1 MQIFRKC
8 TTNVLYSEM
17 MRLCTS
23 AQKEMQIKKQHYS
36 RRWVKEDLAVM
47 YVKECILPIFS
58 SKSFIAS
65 GLPFKSLI
73 HFEFIFVYG
82 VRKCSS
88 FILLLV
94 AVQFSQHHLLKR
106 LSFLHCIFLPLLPK
120 KVAIARSSLTHLLE

>member
-1 MQIFRKC
+1 
-8 TTNVLYSEM
+8 M

-73 HFEFIFVYG
+73 HFEFIFVCD
-82 VRKCSS
+82 VRKYSNFRRS
-88 FILLLV
+88 VFI
-94 AVQFSQHHLLKR
+94 AQFIKET
-106 LSFLHCIFLPLLPK
+106 LH
-120 KVAIARSSLTHLLE
+120 